1 MKTKYGVIQ
10 ELCNELFYAK
20 TMQKNCGY
28 VVVVRGGG
36 VERVLKQF
44 LQQHV
49 LAVITVYS
57 TRDVTGCNSSSSLQ
71 QPADTRSSES

>member
-28 VVVVRGGG
+28 GVVEWRGGG
-36 VERVLKQF
+36 RTCST
-44 LQQHV
+44 LQQHFQT
-49 LAVITVYS
+49 VITVFLGYAQH
-57 TRDVTGCNSSSSLQ
+57 VT
-71 QPADTRSSES
+71 